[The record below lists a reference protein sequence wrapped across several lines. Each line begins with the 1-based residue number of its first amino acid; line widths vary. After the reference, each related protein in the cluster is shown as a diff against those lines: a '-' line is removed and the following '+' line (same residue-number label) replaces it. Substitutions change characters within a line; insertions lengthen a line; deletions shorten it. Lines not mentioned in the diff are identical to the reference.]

1 MEVVI
6 VGMLATGL
14 FIGLVVALVHLYF
27 ARNAANAA
35 RAEAR
40 NAGHHAAMAAQD
52 AAAAE
57 QRAAH
62 FARYQAIVD
71 VEAAV
76 AQMRAHAEHAARQ
89 VSATAQQQAAGML
102 AHARSVQDVGL
113 AEAARVVTEARIRA
127 DRLQADSTRLEAA
140 VIALRNVTNGYG
152 DAYILPSAGLLDELA
167 EQLGYAEA
175 GSRLKEARKRTRD
188 MIKAGAAADS
198 GYVDPARR
206 MDAIR
211 FVVDAFNGKVDTIL
225 ADTKDDNHGTL
236 AQKIRDAF
244 ALVNQNGVAFR
255 ATRILPLYLDARL
268 DELKWAVIA
277 QQLRQREREEQRE
290 LRDRMKDE
298 EQAQRE
304 FERAQKEAQKEEDV
318 LRKALEKARREV
330 EQSGEADRAAFE
342 AKLLELTEKL
352 RVAEEKGK
360 RAMSMA
366 QQTRA
371 GYVYIISNVGSFGE
385 HVYKIGMT
393 RRLKP
398 EDRVDELGDASVP
411 FEFDIHTLIKADDA
425 PALESALHKR
435 FFESQV
441 NKVNSRKEFFRVRLE
456 DVRAEIEL
464 RGIQTSWTMAAA
476 CREYQES
483 LAMQRLADGAKPSG
497 VQLAGAVSS
506 VTGQIVAVGA

>member
-6 VGMLATGL
+6 VGMLAAGL
-14 FIGLVVALVHLYF
+14 FIGLIIALVHLYL
-27 ARNAANAA
+27 ARTAANAA
-35 RAEAR
+35 LAEAR
-40 NAGHHAAMAAQD
+40 NAGHHAAAAG
-52 AAAAE
+52 

-71 VEAAV
+71 VEATV
-76 AQMRAHAEHAARQ
+76 ARMRDHAEQAARQ
-89 VSATAQQQAAGML
+89 VTANAQQQAQGML
-102 AHARSVQDVGL
+102 AHARSAQDAGL
-113 AEAARVVTEARIRA
+113 AEAARIVVEARARA
-127 DRLQADSTRLEAA
+127 DKLQADSNRLEAA
-140 VIALRNVTNGYG
+140 VTALRNVTNGYG
-152 DAYILPSAGLLDELA
+152 NAYILPSTGLLDELA

-175 GSRLKEARKRTRD
+175 GAKLKEARKRTRD
-188 MIKAGAAADS
+188 MIKAGVAADS
-198 GYVDPARR
+198 GYVEPARR
-206 MDAIR
+206 TDAIR

-225 ADTKDDNHGTL
+225 ADTTDDNHGTL

-255 ATRILPLYLDARL
+255 TTRILPQYLDARL
-268 DELKWAVIA
+268 EELKWAVIA

-290 LRDRMKDE
+290 LRERMRDE

-318 LRKALEKARREV
+318 IRKALDKARREV

-435 FFESQV
+435 FVESQV
-441 NKVNSRKEFFRVRLE
+441 NKVNPRKEFFRVRLE
-456 DVRAEIEL
+456 DLRAEIER

-483 LAMQRLADGAKPSG
+483 LAMQRLAEGDKPSG
-497 VQLAGAVSS
+497 VQLAGAVST
-506 VTGQIVAVGA
+506 VTGQVVAVSA